1 MKRRLTWL
9 LSLPALLGLPACD
22 DEPVAPTPSTER
34 YSLVEVGG
42 ATLPAVVFDEDII
55 LEEGSFRL
63 QVTVTEGWMDLDEE
77 GGYRHQVKR
86 IMSVDGHPTPS
97 ADWNDRGRYEA
108 TAAGLRF
115 TSDVLAPVIFDAV
128 QEAGEIRFQHDLSGE
143 GRPIPTVYRR

>member
-1 MKRRLTWL
+1 MNRRLSWL
-9 LSLPALLGLPACD
+9 LSLPALLCLPACE
-22 DEPVAPTPSTER
+22 DEPVAPTPAAER

-63 QVTVTEGWMDLDEE
+63 KVTVTEGWMDLDED

-86 IMSVDGHPTPS
+86 IMTVDGHPTPNT
-97 ADWNDRGRYEA
+97 DWNDHGRYEP

-115 TSDVLAPVIFDAV
+115 TSEVLAPVMFDAAH
-128 QEAGEIRFQHDLSGE
+128 EAGEVRFQHDLSGE
-143 GRPIPTVYRR
+143 GRPILTVYRR